1 MDDDIGVLSLYAT
14 ADPHDEGTQ
23 PAWRARVRTDL
34 KRLREQLRKSSPKA
48 DFATISSRLD
58 ELDQDVETMLDA
70 RTPGRGRAMFA
81 AIGNGHVE
89 KLTVQVPLRDQVELA
104 STAALRPLVTAWSS
118 SGPAGC
124 VAVAADEVRVVDIR
138 LGVASDVATIPH
150 PEDVADRRELTG
162 KGHAT
167 ATTTHH
173 SSASHHDL
181 FDRREED
188 RLLQYLHTIGPRIA
202 EYVGE
207 LGWQCVVV
215 AGEPKYVHAV
225 VETVPAHVTANLI
238 KLPQTVTA
246 KTTPKLAAV
255 VADALAEARS
265 ARNLRLAER
274 VRDAAMSAISEAGS
288 CGLAT
293 TLAALQEGRVAHLL
307 LAHDKTWSGNSA
319 PDGRLVT
326 EYETPPGVDP
336 SDLTPEPRLDER
348 MIDMAI
354 REGAH
359 VTVLDDAAAEPLA
372 DSDGIG
378 ALLRW

>member
-1 MDDDIGVLSLYAT
+1 MNDDIGVLSLYAT

-48 DFATISSRLD
+48 DFAAITSRLD
-58 ELDQDVETMLDA
+58 ALDQDVETMLDA

-81 AIGNGHVE
+81 AISNGHVE
-89 KLTVQVPLRDQVELA
+89 QLTVQVPLSDHVELA
-104 STAALRPLVTAWSS
+104 STASLRPLVTALSTA
-118 SGPAGC
+118 GPSGC
-124 VAVAADEVRVVDIR
+124 VAVGADEVRVVDIR
-138 LGVASDVATIPH
+138 LGVATDVATIPH
-150 PEDVADRRELTG
+150 PEDVADRRELKG

-181 FDRREED
+181 FDRREEW
-188 RLLQYLHTIGPRIA
+188 RLTHYLHTIGPRIA
-202 EYVGE
+202 EYVQD
-207 LGWQCVVV
+207 LGWECVAI

-225 VETVPAHVTANLI
+225 VEAVPAQLTTDVI
-238 KLPQTVTA
+238 KLPHTVTA
-246 KTTPKLAAV
+246 KSASKLAAV
-255 VADALAEARS
+255 VADALAESRS
-265 ARNLRLAER
+265 ARNLQLAER
-274 VRDAAMSAISEAGS
+274 VRDAAMSTLSEAGS

-307 LAHDKTWSGNSA
+307 LTHDGTWSGNRA

-326 EYETPPGVDP
+326 EYETPTGVDP

-359 VTVLDDAAAEPLA
+359 VTVLNDAAAEPLA
-372 DSDGIG
+372 GTEGIG